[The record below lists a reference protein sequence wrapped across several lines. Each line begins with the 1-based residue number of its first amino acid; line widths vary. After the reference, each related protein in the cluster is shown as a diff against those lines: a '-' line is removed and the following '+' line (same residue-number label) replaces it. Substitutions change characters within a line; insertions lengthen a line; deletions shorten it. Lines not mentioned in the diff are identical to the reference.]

1 MQYKQEDKVMSATA
15 TAIATAKAKQLD
27 KKALKEILKFDGA
40 EYVKVM
46 ISLYNELSKD
56 LDKIDKERSELA
68 KSIHDTVDA
77 RLKFIQTSWED
88 LELTKDEKKKIYE
101 DYMDT
106 SKAFQQYLI
115 DKENQAD
122 KLKQKKEAVKVVS
135 VGGIILSVC
144 CGAVTLAVKGVL
156 TAIKTFKQ

>member
-1 MQYKQEDKVMSATA
+1 MDIDILRRNYMSTEK
-15 TAIATAKAKQLD
+15 AITKAKAKQLD

-68 KSIHDTVDA
+68 KSIRDTVEA
-77 RLKFIQTSWED
+77 RLKFIKESWED
-88 LELTKDEKKKIYE
+88 LELTKEEKKKIYE

-115 DKENQAD
+115 DKEKQAD
-122 KLKQKKEAVKVVS
+122 KLKQKKEAMKVVS
-135 VGGIILSVC
+135 VGGIILTVC
-144 CGAVTLAVKGVL
+144 CGAVALAAKGVV
-156 TAIKTFKQ
+156 AVIEARK

>member
-1 MQYKQEDKVMSATA
+1 MNTTK
-15 TAIATAKAKQLD
+15 AISKAKAKHLD

-46 ISLYNELSKD
+46 LSLYNELTKD

-68 KSIHDTVDA
+68 KSIKTTVDA
-77 RLKFIQTSWED
+77 RLNFIKQSWED
-88 LELTKDEKKKIYE
+88 LELTKEEKKKIYE

-115 DKENQAD
+115 DKEKQAD
-122 KLKQKKEAVKVVS
+122 KLKQKKETLKVVS
-135 VGGIILSVC
+135 VGGIVLSVC
-144 CGAVTLAVKGVL
+144 CSAVALAATSVVSV
-156 TAIKTFKQ
+156 IKSIK

>member
-1 MQYKQEDKVMSATA
+1 MNTTK
-15 TAIATAKAKQLD
+15 AITKAKAKQLD
-27 KKALKEILKFDGA
+27 KKALKEVLKFEGA

-68 KSIHDTVDA
+68 QSIKATVEA
-77 RLKFIQTSWED
+77 RLKFIKESWSD
-88 LELTKDEKKKIYE
+88 LELTKEEKKKIYD

-115 DKENQAD
+115 DKEKQAN
-122 KLKQKKEAVKVVS
+122 KLKNTKETMKVVS
-135 VGGIILSVC
+135 VGGIILTVC
-144 CGAVTLAVKGVL
+144 CSAVALAAKGVVTIIDAVK
-156 TAIKTFKQ
+156 K